1 MKILKTVKLT
11 VFGVW
16 GLSIVGCGA
25 ILMLLFDAINTPSVP
40 RTISVRGECLTT
52 APRDKT
58 AITLRVTTL
67 DKSAARSMKM
77 ATEQVAK
84 ITEFLKGQD
93 VEMQTTEFNS
103 YEKTEWN
110 RDLQKSIALGIET
123 SIAIEVSSKNIE
135 TIEKVLNEFAGV
147 DHVYS
152 ENLRMYTSA
161 EVLKPI
167 MEKCLSVAVENARVR
182 ADALAAGDKKRA
194 GKMLSVSYETNGGTS
209 AMYKNVAPRMM
220 AMGAVAE
227 SAMDTGGSLVSK
239 DTDVSVSVSAVF
251 EIK

>member
-11 VFGVW
+11 VLGVW
-16 GLSIVGCGA
+16 FLSIVGCGA
-25 ILMLLFDAINTPSVP
+25 ILMLLLDSLNTPSVP
-40 RTISVRGECLTT
+40 RTIAVRGECLTT

-84 ITEFLKGQD
+84 ITEFLKDQD
-93 VEMQTTEFNS
+93 VQMQTTEFNS

-110 RDLQKSIALGIET
+110 RDQQKSVSLGIET
-123 SIAIEVSSKNIE
+123 TIAIEVSSKSIE
-135 TIEKVLNEFAGV
+135 TIEKVLNEFAGS

-182 ADALAAGDKKRA
+182 ANALAAGDKKRA
-194 GKMLSVSYETNGGTS
+194 GKMLSVSYETSNNNS
-209 AMYKNVAPRMM
+209 AMYKNVAPRTM
-220 AMGAVAE
+220 ALGAVAE
-227 SAMDTGGSLVSK
+227 SALDTSGSLVSR
-239 DTDVSVSVSAVF
+239 DTDVSVAVSAVF
-251 EIK
+251 EIR

>member
-1 MKILKTVKLT
+1 MKKALLWI
-11 VFGVW
+11 FGVV
-16 GLSIVGCGA
+16 GIVA
-25 ILMLLFDAINTPSVP
+25 VAVLVFDAMRSPSVV

-67 DKSAARSMKM
+67 DKSAATSMRN
-77 ATEQVAK
+77 ATQIVAK
-84 ITEFLKGQD
+84 ITDFLKTKD

-110 RDLQKSIALGIET
+110 RDLQKSVSLGIET

-135 TIEKVLNEFAGV
+135 TIESVLNEFAGMEN
-147 DHVYS
+147 VYS

-182 ADALAAGDKKRA
+182 ANALAAGDKRRA
-194 GKMLSVSYETNGGTS
+194 GKMLSVSYETNGGNNV
-209 AMYKNVAPRMM
+209 MYKNIAPRMM
-220 AMGAVAE
+220 AMGAVTE
-227 SAMDTGGSLVSK
+227 SAMDTSGSLVSK
-239 DTDVSVSVSAVF
+239 DTDVSVSVSATF
-251 EIK
+251 EIR